1 MQSDIGEHYPFEV
14 QSRAERAARRPKAQK
29 PGASVKPRRYVTA
42 KLRLRWSPMRT
53 SARLKAG
60 FPDDEGM
67 RASHEAIC

>member
-14 QSRAERAARRPKAQK
+14 QSRAARRPKAQK

-67 RASHEAIC
+67 RSSHEAIC